1 MGTGAFSEALDQ
13 VPTSFLRQGL
23 TQPATVPLA
32 SHGGVGRVNYDA
44 LFERIMSQ
52 VDQQAYL
59 PLADAV
65 DPAQQ
70 GAMEEIEH
78 SMRSPTESAD
88 ATEALINTLHQTNQI
103 DSVHRLSALHVLAAS
118 PKVGNHDLAA
128 QYATEQEM
136 AAMDLGGPRLQ
147 ANLASVDRHRG
158 VLAYLK
164 GHYEVALDY
173 FSRAFE
179 RQHTAGNLSNVLA
192 TLIRLGDVAEARTLV
207 AQIRQGLAPELVHEL
222 NGIIDQDPD
231 LALLRMEISQ

>member
-1 MGTGAFSEALDQ
+1 MD
-13 VPTSFLRQGL
+13 
-23 TQPATVPLA
+23 
-32 SHGGVGRVNYDA
+32 YDA

-65 DPAQQ
+65 DPEQQ
-70 GAMEEIEH
+70 AAMSEIER
-78 SMRSPTESAD
+78 SVRSPHDSAD
-88 ATEALINTLHQTNQI
+88 DTEALINALHQRNQI

-128 QYATEQEM
+128 KYATEQEM

-179 RQHTAGNLSNVLA
+179 RQHSAGNLSNVLA
-192 TLIRLGDVAEARTLV
+192 TLIRLGDVSTARELT
-207 AQIRQGLAPELVHEL
+207 AQIRRTLAPELVHDL
-222 NGIIDQDPD
+222 NGIIEQDPD
-231 LALLRMEISQ
+231 LSLLRMEAPQ

>member
-1 MGTGAFSEALDQ
+1 MD
-13 VPTSFLRQGL
+13 
-23 TQPATVPLA
+23 
-32 SHGGVGRVNYDA
+32 YDA

-59 PLADAV
+59 PLADVV
-65 DPAQQ
+65 DPEQQ
-70 GAMEEIEH
+70 SAMSEIEH
-78 SMRSPTESAD
+78 SIRSANASPDVTK
-88 ATEALINTLHQTNQI
+88 ALINQLYQQNRI
-103 DSVHRLSALHVLAAS
+103 DNVHRLSALHVLAAS
-118 PKVGNHDLAA
+118 PKVGDHNLAA

-164 GHYEVALDY
+164 GQYEVALDY

-192 TLIRLGDVAEARTLV
+192 TLIRLGDVDAARELTDQVRQTLTH
-207 AQIRQGLAPELVHEL
+207 GLVHDL

-231 LALLRMEISQ
+231 LALLRMEVSQ